1 MPKFLLQAKL
11 TAMPV
16 LRRKVMPKA
25 KLEAERRLVPMVELG
40 AELVAALRVVL
51 RAELKVALKVVPMV
65 VLGAELRA
73 RLKIVLEAEPMVTPK
88 ARLESKIRA
97 ALLIGSKTFRQALM
111 KME

>member
-1 MPKFLLQAKL
+1 MPKVLLQAKL

-40 AELVAALRVVL
+40 AEPVAALR
-51 RAELKVALKVVPMV
+51 V

-88 ARLESKIRA
+88 ARPESKIRA
-97 ALLIGSKTFRQALM
+97 TLSIGSKTFRQVLM